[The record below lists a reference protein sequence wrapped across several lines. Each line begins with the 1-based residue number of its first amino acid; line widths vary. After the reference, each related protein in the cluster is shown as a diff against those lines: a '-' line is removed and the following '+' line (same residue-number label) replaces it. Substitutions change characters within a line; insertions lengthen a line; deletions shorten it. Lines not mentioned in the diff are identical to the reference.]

1 MKKITAYVWASGL
14 IEFGDVVPDGALPV
28 ISGEPKTVKNAIE
41 VLARH
46 SRTRPVQLLVPGI
59 PEAPDQRAVQKA
71 LIRFCR
77 DVRFRVT
84 RPRKAGVKRK

>member
-46 SRTRPVQLLVPGI
+46 SRNPSGAIAGSGYPGSTRSAGS
-59 PEAPDQRAVQKA
+59 PESINQV
-71 LIRFCR
+71 LS
-77 DVRFRVT
+77 
-84 RPRKAGVKRK
+84 